1 MTSAATLV
9 SPRASA
15 SSNRPPA
22 HALLTSVASSA
33 DEIAALV
40 EKRLGVVRAAET
52 SYTIRV
58 TRPHGPS
65 TEAGALAMQHIV
77 LDVAGGREIVI
88 GRICTGAQVAWVH
101 GHDVASVL
109 YARRNRHALPINFGE
124 YAELAW
130 KLDALLSMSGF
141 TRVPPPAIE
150 KEERSPGM
158 WAALATFVA
167 TIGAFLVQRS

>member
-9 SPRASA
+9 SPCPSA

-52 SYTIRV
+52 SYTVRV

-88 GRICTGAQVAWVH
+88 GRICTGAAVAWVH

-130 KLDALLSMSGF
+130 KLDALLSMSGL

-150 KEERSPGM
+150 KEEPSSGL
-158 WAALATFVA
+158 WAAVATFVA
-167 TIGAFLVQRS
+167 TIAAFLVQRS

>member
-9 SPRASA
+9 SARPSH
-15 SSNRPPA
+15 RPPA
-22 HALLTSVASSA
+22 QALYTSVASSA

-40 EKRLGVVRAAET
+40 ERRLGVVRASET

-65 TEAGALAMQHIV
+65 TQAGALAMQHIV

-88 GRICTGAQVAWVH
+88 GRIDANTSEAWMH
-101 GHDVASVL
+101 GYEVASVL
-109 YARRNRHALPINFGE
+109 YARRNRHAMPINFGE

-130 KLDALLSMSGF
+130 KLDALLALAGLA
-141 TRVPPPAIE
+141 RVPPPAIE
-150 KEERSPGM
+150 AKKPASGM
-158 WAALATFVA
+158 WTVLASFVA
-167 TIGAFLVQRS
+167 FVAAIFVSRSAGA